1 MWVSS
6 TSHLFVHAICSI
18 VRYRTSRYSRRKRFE
33 KHESADRGRSVSRVV
48 WKVANLIVKTT
59 KITVRPEKRVE
70 LIQTMGRLLGPIKNV
85 KGCRNIRF
93 YLDAADE
100 NSSLLLSE
108 WETES
113 DLNRYLRSNDFAI
126 LRGAIRVLS
135 VTSTDSKA
143 LVTSESNRD
152 LITSNAPSEGLVR

>member
-1 MWVSS
+1 
-6 TSHLFVHAICSI
+6 
-18 VRYRTSRYSRRKRFE
+18 
-33 KHESADRGRSVSRVV
+33 
-48 WKVANLIVKTT
+48 
-59 KITVRPEKRVE
+59 
-70 LIQTMGRLLGPIKNV
+70 MGRLLGPIKNV

-126 LRGAIRVLS
+126 LRGAITVLS

-143 LVTSESNRD
+143 FVTSESNHD
-152 LITSNAPSEGLVR
+152 LITSSAPSEGLVR